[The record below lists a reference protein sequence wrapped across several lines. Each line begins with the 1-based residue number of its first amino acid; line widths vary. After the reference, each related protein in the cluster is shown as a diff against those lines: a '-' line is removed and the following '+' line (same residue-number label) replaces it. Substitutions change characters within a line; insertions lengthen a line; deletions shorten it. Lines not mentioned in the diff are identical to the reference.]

1 MSVLTGKTVLVTG
14 GTGSFG
20 RAFIRIALTHEPEAI
35 RIFSRGEYLQW
46 EMLNQFND
54 NRLRFFIGDVRDR
67 NRLQR
72 ATDGVDIVVHAAA
85 LKQVP
90 TCEYNPVEAVATNV
104 LGAVNVLEC
113 AIDQNVDKVIAIS
126 TDKACQA
133 VNLYG
138 ATKAVMERL
147 FVQANSYSGKHKTK
161 FSCVRYGNVSNSR
174 GSVLPLFREQAKS
187 GSITI
192 TDTRM
197 SRFWLT
203 LEKGVDFVLQSLEE
217 MQGGEIFIPKLPSV
231 LVTDIASAVES
242 TVEPTVSRVVIGT
255 RPGEKIHEMLITA
268 EEARHSVGFD
278 NHYVILPEHSFW
290 KTRLFSGEPLPE
302 GFQYSSDTNKE
313 WLSSE
318 DLRKMLI

>member
-1 MSVLTGKTVLVTG
+1 VLKDKVILVTG

-20 RAFIRIALTHEPEAI
+20 QKFTEIVLREHSTKAI
-35 RIFSRGEYLQW
+35 RIFSRGELLQRDM
-46 EMLNQFND
+46 EIKFND
-54 NRLRFFIGDVRDR
+54 SRLRFFIGDVRDKDR
-67 NRLQR
+67 VLM
-72 ATDGVDIVVHAAA
+72 AMDGADIVVHAAA
-85 LKQVP
+85 LKHVP
-90 TCEYNPVEAVATNV
+90 ICEYNPGEAVRTNI
-104 LGAVNVLEC
+104 LGAVNVVES
-113 AIDQNVDKVIAIS
+113 AIIAIS
-126 TDKACQA
+126 TDKAVQA

-174 GSVLPLFREQAKS
+174 GSVIPLFREQAKN

-231 LVTDIASAVES
+231 LVTDLATA
-242 TVEPTVSRVVIGT
+242 VEPTASRVVIGI
-255 RPGEKIHEMLITA
+255 RPGEKCHEILITG
-268 EEARHSVGFD
+268 EEARHSVEFE
-278 NHYVILPEHSFW
+278 NHYVVLPEHPFW

-313 WLSSE
+313 WLSVE
-318 DLRKMLI
+318 QLKELL